1 MSTRKV
7 ITNDVK
13 LKNGK
18 YCYDF
23 GRENEIKTIND
34 FTKTYCY
41 DCDKLTQTNNY
52 KKEYSDDV
60 EVSIFKGNCEVCN
73 IVKFNYH
80 VHYIDKSLY
89 CFRCK
94 KITDSKQRRRIY
106 LDGENVYV
114 SKCEICETVKIA
126 KVVKMKL
133 LI

>member
-1 MSTRKV
+1 MSERK
-7 ITNDVK
+7 IFTNKVK

-23 GRENEIKTIND
+23 LGGDETKTIND

-41 DCDKLTQTNNY
+41 DCDKLTQTINS

-60 EVSIFKGNCEVCN
+60 EVCIIKGNCEVCN
-73 IVKFNYH
+73 IVKFNYR

-94 KITDSKQRRRIY
+94 KITNSKQRRRLY

-114 SKCEICETVKIA
+114 SKCKICETVKIV
-126 KVVKMKL
+126 KVVNMKL